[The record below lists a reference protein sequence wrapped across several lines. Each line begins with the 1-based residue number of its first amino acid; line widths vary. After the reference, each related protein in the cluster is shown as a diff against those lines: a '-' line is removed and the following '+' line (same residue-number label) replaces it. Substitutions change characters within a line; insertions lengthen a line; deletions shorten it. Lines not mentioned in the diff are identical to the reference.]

1 MRVSE
6 LPNWPPLPGGAYES
20 GWRFPMA
27 GETVVDELIPLW
39 DHTVTFCGL
48 YEGHLHSF
56 HYQAASEKIAL
67 QVQTLVGENLGK
79 TVAELGELEIE
90 GETTVLS

>member
-1 MRVSE
+1 
-6 LPNWPPLPGGAYES
+6 
-20 GWRFPMA
+20 MA

-39 DHTVTFCGL
+39 DRTVTFCGL

-67 QVQTLVGENLGK
+67 TSPDTRGREFGEDSSRVGGIRDR
-79 TVAELGELEIE
+79 G
-90 GETTVLS
+90 